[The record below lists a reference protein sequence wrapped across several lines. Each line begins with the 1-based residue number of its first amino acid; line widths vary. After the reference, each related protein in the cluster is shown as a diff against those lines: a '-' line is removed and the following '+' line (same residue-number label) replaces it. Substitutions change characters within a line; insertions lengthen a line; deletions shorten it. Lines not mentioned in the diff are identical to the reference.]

1 MKFKNR
7 KGALFIFNGGYEVPE
22 LTLKHLCLNEYQF
35 NNVIITTD
43 FKIRTSDSSY
53 SDIQI
58 AFNLMQIIKN
68 KGLVESEKKGP

>member
-22 LTLKHLCLNEYQF
+22 LTLEHLCLNEYQF

-43 FKIRTSDSSY
+43 FKIRTIGSSY

-58 AFNLMQIIKN
+58 AFNLMQILMKE
-68 KGLVESEKKGP
+68 GFE